1 MKIILAEPRGFCAG
15 VTRAIEIV
23 ERALQ
28 KFGAPIYVRHEIV
41 HNKFV
46 VEDLRKKGAIFV
58 EEIADIPANSLVIFS
73 AHGVSD
79 QVENAAKNKGL
90 KIIDATCPLVSKVHR
105 EAKKYEEQDFEI
117 ILIGHKG
124 HPEVEGTSGRVQK
137 PVLLVSDE
145 ADAQK
150 VKINNPHK
158 IAYVTQTT
166 LSVDDTKKIV
176 DVLEA
181 RFPEMQRGLATK
193 DICYATQNRQDAVKQ
208 LAQQV
213 DLLLVLGSQNSSNSN
228 RLRDLGAESIPS
240 YLING
245 AVDID
250 PTWLNGVKNIGITAG
265 ASAPEVLVEGVIA
278 KIKELAEEPVEVKGM
293 DGIKE
298 HIQFA
303 LPKEVRK

>member
-1 MKIILAEPRGFCAG
+1 
-15 VTRAIEIV
+15 
-23 ERALQ
+23 
-28 KFGAPIYVRHEIV
+28 
-41 HNKFV
+41 
-46 VEDLRKKGAIFV
+46 
-58 EEIADIPANSLVIFS
+58 
-73 AHGVSD
+73 
-79 QVENAAKNKGL
+79 
-90 KIIDATCPLVSKVHR
+90 
-105 EAKKYEEQDFEI
+105 
-117 ILIGHKG
+117 
-124 HPEVEGTSGRVQK
+124 
-137 PVLLVSDE
+137 
-145 ADAQK
+145 
-150 VKINNPHK
+150 
-158 IAYVTQTT
+158 
-166 LSVDDTKKIV
+166 
-176 DVLEA
+176 
-181 RFPEMQRGLATK
+181 MQRGLATK